1 MGKPENMR
9 PGRDLHP
16 GIHRKFME
24 KAESYIAEW
33 ERMWYDI
40 QTEPKTEQTGA
51 VLFVPASDS

>member
-1 MGKPENMR
+1 MG

-24 KAESYIAEW
+24 KSESYIAEW